1 MASYTMTISDCLD
14 MWLGEQASSI
24 KDKIELGRAKLFD
37 FDYPI
42 LIKIIKRS

>member
-1 MASYTMTISDCLD
+1 
-14 MWLGEQASSI
+14 MWVGEQASSI

-42 LIKIIKRS
+42 FDHKL